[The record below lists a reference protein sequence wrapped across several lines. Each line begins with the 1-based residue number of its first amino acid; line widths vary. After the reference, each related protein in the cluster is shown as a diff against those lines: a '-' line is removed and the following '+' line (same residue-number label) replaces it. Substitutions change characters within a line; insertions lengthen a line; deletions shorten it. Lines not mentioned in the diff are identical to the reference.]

1 MTRKT
6 DARAASFPPDE
17 VYFKGLGKLIESND
31 NISLD
36 VISMEHTQDYTN
48 IELSRIRRANE
59 LILGQDVQEPE
70 DSADGG

>member
-6 DARAASFPPDE
+6 DARAASFPPDKE
-17 VYFKGLGKLIESND
+17 YFKGIGQIIESNE

-36 VISMEHTQDYTN
+36 IISLEHTQDQTN

-59 LILGQDVQEPE
+59 LILGQDVEEPE